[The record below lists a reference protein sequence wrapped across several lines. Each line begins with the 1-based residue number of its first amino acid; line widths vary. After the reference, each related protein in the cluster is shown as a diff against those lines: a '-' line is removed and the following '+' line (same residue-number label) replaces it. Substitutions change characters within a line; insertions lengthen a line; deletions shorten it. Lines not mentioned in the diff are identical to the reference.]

1 MSDGTRPFLDVGDV
15 RNLVCQR
22 HEWALA
28 ADRSVNSVAFPME
41 ILQAFLADP
50 RTVEHCHA
58 GTPDEDITLAGPFL
72 RSIAP
77 ACEWVA
83 PELVEAAWSKARELG
98 PGAKS

>member
-1 MSDGTRPFLDVGDV
+1 MSERPLLDIGSV

-28 ADRSVNSVAFPME
+28 ADLAVNSIAFPME

-50 RTVEHCHA
+50 RTLEHCQT
-58 GTPDEDITLAGPFL
+58 GTADEDITLAGSFL

-77 ACEWVA
+77 ACEWVQ
-83 PELVEAAWSKARELG
+83 PDLVEAAWQRARELG